1 MQDLGYEL
9 RRISIPRTPVNK
21 GKILRAEGALRSP
34 GPYAD
39 DEDVD

>member
-1 MQDLGYEL
+1 
-9 RRISIPRTPVNK
+9 VNK
-21 GKILRAEGALRSP
+21 GKILRAQGALRSP